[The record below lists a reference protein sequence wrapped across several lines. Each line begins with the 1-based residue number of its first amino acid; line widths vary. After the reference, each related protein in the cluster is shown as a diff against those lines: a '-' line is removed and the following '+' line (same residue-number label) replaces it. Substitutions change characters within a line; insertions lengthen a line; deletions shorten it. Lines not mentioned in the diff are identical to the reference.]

1 LIILPAEQALDWRR
15 PPVITLLL
23 ILLNTLIYIG
33 YQGGDRE
40 RVEAARQIYLDDGLL
55 NRERTLFIDHLT
67 QREKL
72 DADQRHAVDAMRR
85 QDLAAVIL
93 RDLEFEDRLHRSP
106 AYQADSAW
114 QQARQNA
121 EAARDRISSQ
131 RFGFIPN
138 KFSVQ
143 GLFGAMFL
151 HGSFDHL
158 LGNMIFLFICGFA
171 LEAALGRWVYL
182 GLYLASGLASHLLW
196 WALDPVWVAGIGASG
211 AVSGLMGM
219 TIGVYGLRKIKFFY
233 WLGPLIG
240 YFKAPALWIFPA
252 WLGKELYGALLAN
265 DQVNYYAHLGG
276 LAFGFLATWLLRW
289 TGFIKVDEAYLNKED
304 PDAPFKR
311 ELAALDQLI
320 GRFALDLAASRGLD
334 LLQRYPG
341 RLALL
346 ERLYPLA
353 KSRQDKVLLG
363 TVLKQLF
370 SLAEQLAALPLLQ
383 KLADDVADPQQRLL
397 QHPAVLLH
405 LLQRLL
411 KAGDSSRAL
420 APWRRLSQANPAPAQ
435 LPGLT
440 LQLAK
445 LLGQRQDLRS
455 VGELSQYLRRT
466 FPDAEQT
473 RQLALYQQHLAR

>member
-1 LIILPAEQALDWRR
+1 MIILPAEQPLDWRR

-33 YQGGDRE
+33 YQSGDQQRAE
-40 RVEAARQIYLDDGLL
+40 EAQRLYLDGGLL
-55 NRERTLFIDHLT
+55 NRERAPFIDHLVE
-67 QREKL
+67 REKL
-72 DADQRHAVDAMRR
+72 DADQRRAVDAMRR
-85 QDLAAVIL
+85 QDLAAIIL

-114 QQARQNA
+114 QQTRQNA

-143 GLFGAMFL
+143 GLLGAMFL

-252 WLGKELYGALLAN
+252 WLGKELYGVLLAN
-265 DQVNYYAHLGG
+265 DHVNYYAHLGG

-320 GRFALDLAASRGLD
+320 GRFALDLAAPRGLD

-353 KSRQDKVLLG
+353 KNRQDKALLG
-363 TVLKQLF
+363 AVLKQLF
-370 SLAEQLAALPLLQ
+370 SLAEQPAALPLLQ

-411 KAGDSSRAL
+411 KAGDSRRAL
-420 APWRRLSQANPAPAQ
+420 APWRRLSQANPAPPQ

-445 LLGQRQDLRS
+445 LLGQREDLRG

>member
-1 LIILPAEQALDWRR
+1 MIILPADQPLDWRR

-23 ILLNTLIYIG
+23 ILLNTLIYIV
-33 YQGGDRE
+33 YQGGDQE
-40 RVEAARQIYLDDGLL
+40 RTEQARQLYLDGGLL
-55 NRERTLFIDHLT
+55 NRERALFIDHLT
-67 QREKL
+67 AREKL
-72 DADQRHAVDAMRR
+72 DADQRRAVDAMRR
-85 QDLAAVIL
+85 QDLASVIL
-93 RDLEFEDRLHRSP
+93 RDLEFEDWLHRAP
-106 AYQADSAW
+106 AFQADPAW
-114 QQARQNA
+114 QQARQHA
-121 EAARDRISSQ
+121 EAARDRISAQ

-138 KFSVQ
+138 KFSLQ

-196 WALDPVWVAGIGASG
+196 WALDPAWVAGIGASG

-219 TIGVYGLRKIKFFY
+219 TIGVYGLRRIRFFY

-252 WLGKELYGALLAN
+252 WLAKELYGVLLA
-265 DQVNYYAHLGG
+265 DDHVNYYAHLGG
-276 LAFGFLATWLLRW
+276 LAFGFLATWLLRLS
-289 TGFIKVDEAYLNKED
+289 GVLRVDEAYLNKED

-320 GRFALDLAASRGLD
+320 GRFALDQAAARGLD

-341 RLALL
+341 RPALL

-353 KSRQDKVLLG
+353 KSRQDKALLAA
-363 TVLKQLF
+363 VLKQLF
-370 SLAEQLAALPLLQ
+370 SLPDPATTLPLLQ
-383 KLADDVADPQQRLL
+383 KLADDAADPQQRLL
-397 QHPAVLLH
+397 QHPTVLLH
-405 LLQRLL
+405 LLQHLL

-420 APWRRLSQANPAPAQ
+420 LPWRRLSQANPAPPQ

-445 LLGQRQDLRS
+445 LLGQRRDLRG
-455 VGELSQYLRRT
+455 VGELVQYLRRA

-473 RQLALYQQHLAR
+473 RQLAVYQQHLAR

>member
-1 LIILPAEQALDWRR
+1 MIILPADQPLDWRR

-23 ILLNTLIYIG
+23 ILLNVLIYVL
-33 YQGGDRE
+33 YQGSDQE
-40 RVEAARQIYLDDGLL
+40 RTDEAQQLYLDGGLL
-55 NRERTLFIDHLT
+55 NRERALYIDHLVA
-67 QREKL
+67 REQY
-72 DADQRHAVDAMRR
+72 DADQRRSIDGLRR
-85 QDLAAVIL
+85 QHLAALIL
-93 RDLEFEDRLHRSP
+93 RDLEFEDWLHHAP
-106 AYQADSAW
+106 AYQADPAW
-114 QQARQNA
+114 QRARQPA
-121 EAARDRISSQ
+121 EEARDSISAQ

-171 LEAALGRWVYL
+171 LEAALGRWIYL

-219 TIGVYGLRKIKFFY
+219 TIAVYGLRKIRFFY

-252 WLGKELYGALLAN
+252 WFGKELYGVLLA
-265 DQVNYYAHLGG
+265 DDHVNYYAHLGG
-276 LAFGFLATWLLRW
+276 LGFGFLATWLLRQARVL
-289 TGFIKVDEAYLNKED
+289 KVDEAYLNKED

-320 GRFALDLAASRGLD
+320 SRFALDQAAPRGLD

-341 RLALL
+341 RLPLL

-353 KSRQDKVLLG
+353 KSRQDKPLL
-363 TVLKQLF
+363 TVVLKQLF
-370 SLAEQLAALPLLQ
+370 GLPEQAAALPLLQ
-383 KLADDVADPQQRLL
+383 KIAEDVADPQQRLL

-411 KAGDSSRAL
+411 KAGDSGRAL
-420 APWRRLSQANPAPAQ
+420 APWRRLCQANPVPPQ

-445 LLGQRQDLRS
+445 QLGQRQDLRG
-455 VGELSQYLRRT
+455 VGELGQFLRRA
-466 FPDAEQT
+466 FPEAEQT

>member
-1 LIILPAEQALDWRR
+1 MIILPADQPLDWRR

-23 ILLNTLIYIG
+23 ILLNALIYIG
-33 YQGGDRE
+33 YQSGDRE
-40 RVEAARQIYLDDGLL
+40 RTEEARQLYLDGGLL
-55 NRERTLFIDHLT
+55 NRERALFVDHLAA
-67 QREKL
+67 REAL
-72 DADQRHAVDAMRR
+72 DADQRQAVNAMRR

-93 RDLEFEDRLHRSP
+93 RDLEFENWLHRAP
-106 AYQADSAW
+106 AYQADPAW
-114 QQARQNA
+114 QQARQHA
-121 EAARDRISSQ
+121 EAARDRISAL

-182 GLYLASGLASHLLW
+182 GLYLGSGLASHLLW
-196 WALDPVWVAGIGASG
+196 WALDPAWVAGIGASG

-219 TIGVYGLRKIKFFY
+219 TIGVYGLRKIRFFY

-252 WLGKELYGALLAN
+252 WLAKELYGLLLA
-265 DQVNYYAHLGG
+265 DDHVNYYAHLGG
-276 LAFGFLATWLLRW
+276 LAFGFLATWLLRLS
-289 TGFIKVDEAYLNKED
+289 GVLRVDEAYLNKED

-311 ELAALDQLI
+311 ELAALDQLV
-320 GRFALDLAASRGLD
+320 GRFALDQAASRGLD

-341 RLALL
+341 RAALL

-353 KSRQDKVLLG
+353 KSRQDKALLAA
-363 TVLKQLF
+363 VLKQLF
-370 SLAEQLAALPLLQ
+370 SLPELAIALPLLQ
-383 KLADDVADPQQRLL
+383 KLADDAADPQQRLL
-397 QHPAVLLH
+397 QHPSVLLH

-411 KAGDSSRAL
+411 KAGDGGRAL
-420 APWRRLSQANPAPAQ
+420 VPWRRLSQVSPAPAQ

-445 LLGQRQDLRS
+445 LLGQRQDLRG
-455 VGELSQYLRRT
+455 VGELVQYLRRA

>member
-1 LIILPAEQALDWRR
+1 MIILPAEQPLDWRR

-33 YQGGDRE
+33 YQSGDQQRAE
-40 RVEAARQIYLDDGLL
+40 EAQSLYLDGGLL
-55 NRERTLFIDHLT
+55 NRERAQFIDHLVE
-67 QREKL
+67 REKF
-72 DADQRHAVDAMRR
+72 DADQRRAVNAMRR
-85 QDLAAVIL
+85 QDLAAIIL

-114 QQARQNA
+114 QQARQIA
-121 EAARDRISSQ
+121 EAARDRLSSQ

-138 KFSVQ
+138 KSSVQ

-196 WALDPVWVAGIGASG
+196 WALDPAWVAGIGASG

-252 WLGKELYGALLAN
+252 WLGKELYGVLLAN
-265 DQVNYYAHLGG
+265 DHVNYYAHLGG

-289 TGFIKVDEAYLNKED
+289 TGFIKVDEAYLSKED

-320 GRFALDLAASRGLD
+320 GRFALDLAAPRGLD

-353 KSRQDKVLLG
+353 KNRQDIALLG
-363 TVLKQLF
+363 AVLKQLF
-370 SLAEQLAALPLLQ
+370 SLAEQPASLPLLQ

-445 LLGQRQDLRS
+445 LLGQRQDLRG

>member
-1 LIILPAEQALDWRR
+1 MIILPAEQPLDWRR

-33 YQGGDRE
+33 YQSGDQQRAE
-40 RVEAARQIYLDDGLL
+40 EAQRLYLDGGLL
-55 NRERTLFIDHLT
+55 NRERAQFIDHLVE
-67 QREKL
+67 REKF
-72 DADQRHAVDAMRR
+72 DADQRRTVDAMRR
-85 QDLAAVIL
+85 QDLAAIIL
-93 RDLEFEDRLHRSP
+93 RDLEFEERLHRSP

-114 QQARQNA
+114 QQARQNT

-138 KFSVQ
+138 KFSVP

-252 WLGKELYGALLAN
+252 WLGKELYGVLLAN
-265 DQVNYYAHLGG
+265 DHVNYYAHLGG

-320 GRFALDLAASRGLD
+320 GRFALDLAAPRGLD

-353 KSRQDKVLLG
+353 KSRQDKALLG
-363 TVLKQLF
+363 AVLKQLF
-370 SLAEQLAALPLLQ
+370 NLAEQPAALPLLQ
-383 KLADDVADPQQRLL
+383 KLADDVADPRQRLL

-411 KAGDSSRAL
+411 KAGESSRAL

-445 LLGQRQDLRS
+445 LLGQRQDLRG

>member
-1 LIILPAEQALDWRR
+1 MIILPAEQPLDWRR

-33 YQGGDRE
+33 YQSGDQQRAE
-40 RVEAARQIYLDDGLL
+40 EARKLYLDGGLL
-55 NRERTLFIDHLT
+55 NRERAQFIEHLVE
-67 QREKL
+67 REKF
-72 DADQRHAVDAMRR
+72 DADQRRAVDAMRR
-85 QDLAAVIL
+85 QDLAAIIL
-93 RDLEFEDRLHRSP
+93 RDLEFEDRVHRSP

-114 QQARQNA
+114 QQARQKA

-196 WALDPVWVAGIGASG
+196 WALDPGWVAGIGASG

-240 YFKAPALWIFPA
+240 YFKAPALWILPA
-252 WLGKELYGALLAN
+252 WLGKELYGVLLAN
-265 DQVNYYAHLGG
+265 DHVNYYAHLGG
-276 LAFGFLATWLLRW
+276 LAFGFLATWLLRG

-320 GRFALDLAASRGLD
+320 GRFALDQAAPRGLD

-353 KSRQDKVLLG
+353 KSRQDKALLG
-363 TVLKQLF
+363 AVLKQLF
-370 SLAEQLAALPLLQ
+370 SLPEQPAALPLLQ

-397 QHPAVLLH
+397 QHPTILLH

-420 APWRRLSQANPAPAQ
+420 GPWRRLSQANPAPAQ

-445 LLGQRQDLRS
+445 QLGQRQDLRG
-455 VGELSQYLRRT
+455 VGELGQYLRRT

>member
-1 LIILPAEQALDWRR
+1 MIILPADQPLDWRR

-33 YQGGDRE
+33 YQGGDQ
-40 RVEAARQIYLDDGLL
+40 ARAEKAQRLYLDEGLL
-55 NRERTLFIDHLT
+55 NRERALYIGHLVE
-67 QREKL
+67 REKL
-72 DADQRHAVDAMRR
+72 DTDQRHAVDAMRR
-85 QDLAAVIL
+85 QDLAAIIL
-93 RDLEFEDRLHRSP
+93 RDLEFEDWLHQRP
-106 AYQADSAW
+106 AYQADATW
-114 QQARQNA
+114 QQARARA
-121 EAARDRISSQ
+121 EEARDRISAQ
-131 RFGFIPN
+131 RFGFIPK
-138 KFSVQ
+138 KFSVE

-158 LGNMIFLFICGFA
+158 LGNMLFLFICGFA

-219 TIGVYGLRKIKFFY
+219 TIGIYGLRRIRFFY

-252 WLGKELYGALLAN
+252 WLGKELYGVLAA
-265 DQVNYYAHLGG
+265 DDHVNYYAHLGG
-276 LAFGFLATWLLRW
+276 LGFGFLATWLLRQA
-289 TGFIKVDEAYLNKED
+289 GVLRVDEAYLNKED
-304 PDAPFKR
+304 PDGPFKR

-320 GRFALDLAASRGLD
+320 GRFALDQAVPRGLD
-334 LLQRYPG
+334 LLARYPG
-341 RLALL
+341 RPTLL
-346 ERLYPLA
+346 ERLYPVA
-353 KSRQDKVLLG
+353 KGRQDKALMSA
-363 TVLKQLF
+363 VLKQLF
-370 SLAEQLAALPLLQ
+370 GLADQAGTLPLLQ

-411 KAGDSSRAL
+411 KAGEAGRAL
-420 APWRRLSQANPAPAQ
+420 APWRRLAQVSPAPAQ

-445 LLGQRQDLRS
+445 QLGQRQDLRG
-455 VGELSQYLRRT
+455 VGELGQYLRRA
-466 FPDAEQT
+466 FPEAEQT
-473 RQLALYQQHLAR
+473 RQLALYQQHLGR